1 MKEMKTTVVFAVAA
15 LAASVSLAAPQE
27 GGREAFIRQQA
38 YAEMQRV
45 SGQID
50 ILQQSH
56 DELVERVARME
67 GGKGEIGAVKADV
80 ESLRAEIDGVRREM
94 RRMRQEIVDE
104 MTKKVIDVV
113 KASNAAT
120 LRQAAAA
127 AASVASARQ
136 AASASDGAKKEYV
149 VQPGDTL
156 SLIAQAFKTSVAK
169 IKELNGLKNDNIRA
183 GQKLVVPGN

>member
-1 MKEMKTTVVFAVAA
+1 MKKTVVLAAAA
-15 LAASVSLAAPQE
+15 LAAAVSSAAPQE
-27 GGREAFIRQQA
+27 GGREAFAKQQA

-50 ILQQSH
+50 VLQQSH

-104 MTKKVIDVV
+104 ITKKVIEVV

-127 AASVASARQ
+127 AASAASARQ
-136 AASASDGAKKEYV
+136 ATASSDGAKKEYV

-169 IKELNGLKNDNIRA
+169 IKELNGLKNDNIRV